1 MGQFQMLTENKFK
14 IDWSWNFNMYQLDM
28 YLTQMLIMG
37 WGQKTNG
44 KSPGFENNKIGEIVR
59 VADCKNIFCSS
70 LEILNE
76 NSEMFCVKR
85 KSFFRDKCWMKERST
100 GAYHI

>member
-1 MGQFQMLTENKFK
+1 MGQFQMLSENKFK

-44 KSPGFENNKIGEIVR
+44 KSPGFENNKIGEVVR
-59 VADCKNIFCSS
+59 VADWKNIFCSS